1 MWWHVPFM
9 KFPWWW
15 RSMAPKKG
23 GDLFPTQSI
32 VVPKQ
37 LVMTV
42 YLKNLLALISHEC
55 RLPINMTIWF
65 QNHIQSD
72 LESSATIAY
81 LFVLCMRATLCCHTF
96 SVYYLLR
103 CAVICISSWFSVE
116 NLYVLI
122 GVLVLFHLTL
132 GLTPPLATNQSPE
145 RRSIQILLAS
155 SAKHKAT
162 YGKPGYANIMEVLS
176 TFASSAA
183 ILYSNSCPK

>member
-1 MWWHVPFM
+1 MY
-9 KFPWWW
+9 
-15 RSMAPKKG
+15 AG
-23 GDLFPTQSI
+23 
-32 VVPKQ
+32 
-37 LVMTV
+37 
-42 YLKNLLALISHEC
+42 
-55 RLPINMTIWF
+55 
-65 QNHIQSD
+65 
-72 LESSATIAY
+72 
-81 LFVLCMRATLCCHTF
+81 TLCCHTF

-103 CAVICISSWFSVE
+103 CAVISSWFSVE

-162 YGKPGYANIMEVLS
+162 YGKLGYANIMEVLS

>member
-1 MWWHVPFM
+1 M
-9 KFPWWW
+9 
-15 RSMAPKKG
+15 STSNQY
-23 GDLFPTQSI
+23 DD
-32 VVPKQ
+32 
-37 LVMTV
+37 
-42 YLKNLLALISHEC
+42 LISKSY
-55 RLPINMTIWF
+55 TIGF
-65 QNHIQSD
+65 RVLGYYSV
-72 LESSATIAY
+72 SFC
-81 LFVLCMRATLCCHTF
+81 FVYAGTLCCHTF
-96 SVYYLLR
+96 SVYCLLH
-103 CAVICISSWFSVE
+103 CAVISSWFSVE
-116 NLYVLI
+116 KLYVLI